1 MIESKEVFN
10 LNNQLEK
17 LDYIGNFFAKNE
29 GPNLIGFNYS
39 ASREILSK
47 KNGRVYFFIE
57 SKDGVKKILKI
68 GKSSA
73 KSGIKGTLT
82 FYSDALSG
90 TPGQNRFCMH
100 YMIREKIDSGSVI
113 EVYSIFSKSISTE
126 ITAFNTSVKVEIPLD
141 MTYVEKLYLDDYKSN
156 FGNFPDWNFQENSE
170 KLPNNLMESFGT
182 FIINKKQ
189 KK

>member
-1 MIESKEVFN
+1 MNETKKVFN
-10 LNNQLEK
+10 LDNQLEK
-17 LDYIGNFFAKNE
+17 LDYIGNFFVKNE
-29 GPNLIGFNYS
+29 GKNLIGFNYLVS
-39 ASREILSK
+39 KEVLSK

-57 SKDGVKKILKI
+57 NKDGIKKILKI

-100 YMIREKIDSGSVI
+100 HMIREKIDSGSVI
-113 EVYSIFSKSISTE
+113 EVYAIFSKSISTE
-126 ITAFNTSVKVEIPLD
+126 ITAFDSSHTIEIPLD
-141 MTYVEKLYLDDYKSN
+141 MTYVEKLYLDDYKNN
-156 FGNFPDWNFQENSE
+156 FGKFPDWNFQENNE